1 MPVVQLICDASSS
14 PPWLPSVLIIDGH
27 IQYCDQGPTQEQLA
41 FFTTRRDKQICG
53 LELLSIAL
61 GLSTFSEQFKGRK
74 VHIFSDNK
82 GAESATA
89 KGSARA
95 FDHTCIVNCL
105 WLKAAQLGIEMV
117 IDRVPTKENIA
128 DLPSR
133 GSYHLLKKIGAVAVK
148 AKMDTAFYKPTAWEA
163 LTLSKGL
170 C

>member
-1 MPVVQLICDASSS
+1 
-14 PPWLPSVLIIDGH
+14 
-27 IQYCDQGPTQEQLA
+27 
-41 FFTTRRDKQICG
+41 
-53 LELLSIAL
+53 
-61 GLSTFSEQFKGRK
+61 
-74 VHIFSDNK
+74 
-82 GAESATA
+82 
-89 KGSARA
+89 
-95 FDHTCIVNCL
+95 
-105 WLKAAQLGIEMV
+105 LKAAQLGIEMV